1 MPMIYLKVEV
11 RNALIFKKNSIIKLS
26 SPKLIYCEENNP
38 GAIVQKIRWKVNTN
52 EIFL

>member
-1 MPMIYLKVEV
+1 MSMIYLKVEV
-11 RNALIFKKNSIIKLS
+11 RNALILKNSIIKLS